1 MSRFNRKNE
10 AKSATAACPAKAARP
25 KAPAAF
31 RSDDA
36 LFETAVHVFQL
47 RRELIDA
54 QDESDPS
61 PTKLRSRRRAAAD
74 WENFWHRSLDLTG
87 SKTPFAQK
95 CAENGL
101 NRLER
106 EILAALVLTQLAM
119 TGEELDNC
127 KKLLHFLGLA
137 RRQYISAMRAFSE
150 NGRLFRAKLFAFDDL
165 DCDLINRTPTVDS
178 SLVEAVLTKGDRVD
192 PGWKLKCEE
201 DLYGHLGA
209 LTQALM
215 RKSDCMRDCSFGIA
229 NSHRLQRWTRQTN
242 RLIRG
247 LDQTLAERSS
257 WKLAEIRKEIACVR
271 EFAIFMALLGKHLG
285 HVTSQDDLFTGGG
298 LARAVCDEPTEV
310 ATYLKLLEPE
320 AHLSQKGFIAPCS
333 GDMELATSDAGSLE
347 QMEFELSPKAVAML
361 GIDNRMVRRR
371 QGDFCARRPTLRLD
385 QIVLAEKIQEAIA
398 MALVHAR
405 CGNRLID
412 DWGLGEMIPY
422 GRSPVLLF
430 SGPPGTG
437 KTATAEGIAHELDKP
452 ILVADYSRIQNCF
465 VGQTEK
471 NISRVF
477 YEAKKQDAVL
487 FWDEADAMF
496 YDRDSARY
504 NWEVRDV
511 NVLLQHLERF
521 EGVCILATNRKIT
534 LDKALERRISLKI
547 EFERPGPRERREI
560 WQRFLPPKLPLGGD
574 VNLDRLGE
582 ADLAGGEIKNVVLNA
597 ARLAL
602 RRNSNGPITMQDFAT
617 AIEMETKNRWNAEGR
632 KPIGFAN
639 RRTDF

>member
-1 MSRFNRKNE
+1 MSTSNRKNQ
-10 AKSATAACPAKAARP
+10 AKSATTACPTKAARA
-25 KAPAAF
+25 KAPVAF

-36 LFETAVHVFQL
+36 LFETAVHVFEL

-54 QDESDPS
+54 EDESDPS
-61 PTKLRSRRRAAAD
+61 PTKLRSLRRAAAD
-74 WENFWHRSLDLTG
+74 WGDFWHRSLDLTG
-87 SKTPFAQK
+87 MKTPFGQK
-95 CAENGL
+95 CEENGL

-119 TGEELDNC
+119 TGEELDSC

-137 RRQYISAMRAFSE
+137 RRRYIPAMRALSE
-150 NGRLFRAKLFAFDDL
+150 QGRLFRAKLFAFDDL
-165 DCDLINRTPTVDS
+165 ECDLINRTPAVDS
-178 SLVEAVLTKGDRVD
+178 ALVEAVLSRGDRGD
-192 PGWKLKCEE
+192 PGWKLKSEE
-201 DLYGHLGA
+201 ELYPHLGA

-215 RKSDCMRDCSFGIA
+215 RKSDCMRDNSFGVA
-229 NSHRLQRWTRQTN
+229 NSHRLQRWTRQAN
-242 RLIRG
+242 RLIRR
-247 LDQTLAERSS
+247 LDRTLSDRPD
-257 WKLAEIRKEIACVR
+257 WKLAEIRKEIACIR
-271 EFAIFMALLGKHLG
+271 EFAIFTALLGKHLG
-285 HVTSQDDLFTGGG
+285 HVTSQDGLFTGGG

-310 ATYLKLLEPE
+310 AACLTLLEPE
-320 AHLSQKGFIAPCS
+320 AHLGKRGFISPCS

-347 QMEFELSPKAVAML
+347 QMEFELTSKAVAML

-371 QGDFCARRPTLRLD
+371 QGDFCARRPMLRLD
-385 QIVLAEKIQEAIA
+385 RIVLSEKVQEAICL
-398 MALVHAR
+398 ALVHAR
-405 CGNRLID
+405 CGGRLID

-437 KTATAEGIAHELDKP
+437 KTATAEGIAYELDKP

-471 NISRVF
+471 NIARAF

-547 EFERPGPRERREI
+547 EFERPGPHERREI
-560 WQRFLPPKLPLGGD
+560 WRKFLPPRLPLDGD
-574 VNLDRLGE
+574 VNLDRLSE

-602 RRNSNGPITMQDFAT
+602 RRNSDGPVTMQDFSV

-632 KPIGFAN
+632 KPIGFKS
-639 RRTDF
+639 